1 MAAIDP
7 SAKTE
12 MSQAGKKMKR
22 ITTILGKVSE
32 ALNEMQHTPKPQ
44 EYAEHPKINVVTLNP
59 TALTPQEVGSTNFL
73 FSPTVEGSDMAIFR
87 LFVKA

>member
-1 MAAIDP
+1 
-7 SAKTE
+7 
-12 MSQAGKKMKR
+12 MKR

-59 TALTPQEVGSTNFL
+59 TALTPQEVGGTNFL
-73 FSPTVEGSDMAIFR
+73 FTAEGSDMAIFR
-87 LFVKA
+87 LFFNA

>member
-59 TALTPQEVGSTNFL
+59 TALTPQEVGGTIF
-73 FSPTVEGSDMAIFR
+73 FFTVEGSDMAIFR
-87 LFVKA
+87 LFFNA

>member
-59 TALTPQEVGSTNFL
+59 TALTPQEVGGTNFL

-87 LFVKA
+87 LFSNA

>member
-12 MSQAGKKMKR
+12 MSQAGKKMRR

-32 ALNEMQHTPKPQ
+32 ALNEMQHTPKSQ
-44 EYAEHPKINVVTLNP
+44 EYAEHPKVNVVTLNP
-59 TALTPQEVGSTNFL
+59 TALTPQEVGGAIIVSKHN
-73 FSPTVEGSDMAIFR
+73 VEGSDMAR
-87 LFVKA
+87 NRW

>member
-1 MAAIDP
+1 
-7 SAKTE
+7 

-59 TALTPQEVGSTNFL
+59 TALTPQEVGGTIFFL
-73 FSPTVEGSDMAIFR
+73 LWRGLTWQYLGYFSMHRVVWGI
-87 LFVKA
+87 